1 MKMDHVNS
9 VLSFQFINFKYTQYQ
24 EAHGSLNFEA
34 HFLSSPES
42 LLARDKL
49 EFMVSTLPTS
59 TNSVTVTLLTTSDH
73 QGTE

>member
-1 MKMDHVNS
+1 MDHVNS
-9 VLSFQFINFKYTQYQ
+9 VLSFRSFNFKYTQYQ

-42 LLARDKL
+42 LVARGKL
-49 EFMVSTLPTS
+49 EFTVPTLATS
-59 TNSVTVTLLTTSDH
+59 TNSVIVTLLSISDP

>member
-1 MKMDHVNS
+1 MDHVNS
-9 VLSFQFINFKYTQYQ
+9 VLSFQSINSKHTQYQ

-42 LLARDKL
+42 LVTGGKL
-49 EFMVSTLPTS
+49 EFMVSTLATS
-59 TNSVTVTLLTTSDH
+59 TNSVIVTLLTTSDH